1 MDRPF
6 KTALIGL
13 GKMGVKNAADAKV
26 SAHYKYSSHIEALRD
41 HPSFDCG
48 ALYDHDRS
56 VEGQNFSNVED
67 IAKDYCP
74 DVLVLATP
82 PTGRLEIIKTF
93 SNLKAIIMEKPIAYD
108 LAQAQEIVEY
118 CSSQNILLQINYWRR
133 FDQTVIDLKK
143 TFETKQDSPQVVF
156 MTYGNG
162 LRNNAVHLIDQIRY
176 LFGEISDAK
185 PSSIPQSSES
195 FPIEGDVNIDFQL
208 TLFGGAQVY
217 AHALDFQQYREVG
230 LDIWGRA
237 GRTEFIQGGLVMRK
251 SPLNDHR
258 ALDGDREIV
267 SDQATLSIT
276 GAGTALYGLYDNLAK
291 AMQGEAPLL
300 SDGESALENERILE
314 KIIS

>member
-1 MDRPF
+1 MDRLF

-13 GKMGVKNAADAKV
+13 GKMGVKNATDVKV
-26 SAHYKYSSHIEALRD
+26 SAHYKYSSHIEVLRD

-56 VEGQNFSNVED
+56 IDGQSFSNVED

-82 PTGRLEIIKTF
+82 PTGRLEIIKKF

-108 LAQAQEIVEY
+108 LAQAQDIVEY
-118 CSSQNILLQINYWRR
+118 CSSRNILLQINYWRR
-133 FDQTVIDLKK
+133 FDERVIDLKK

-176 LFGEISDAK
+176 LFGEISEVK
-185 PSSIPQSSES
+185 LLSSSQNTGF

-208 TLFGGAQVY
+208 TLSDGAQVY
-217 AHALDFQQYREVG
+217 AHALDFKQYREVS
-230 LDIWGRA
+230 LDIWGIKN
-237 GRTEFIQGGLVMRK
+237 RTEFIQGGLVMRK
-251 SPLNDHR
+251 SPLHDHR
-258 ALDGDREIV
+258 ALDGDREIA
-267 SDQATLSIT
+267 SDQAIVSVT
-276 GAGTALYGLYDNLAK
+276 GAGVALYGLYDNLAK
-291 AMQGEAPLL
+291 AMKGQARLL